1 MINVY
6 SLPRPT
12 EARADLTNAIH
23 RCVVMLEKYLPEYGF
38 SLTEDPNQA
47 ELVVGHAGQTGGV
60 GHVQVAHCHGL
71 YGTADDERTVGWHY
85 AANSAVIQNL
95 RAAKQITVPSEW
107 VAQILRRDMH
117 VSPHVVGWG
126 IEADEW
132 QPGEDLGYVLWN
144 KTRDDGVCNP
154 QPLLDLAAKAPQQR
168 FLTTFG
174 NNPTPNVRVIGRQ
187 PYEAMRKIVASAS
200 VYLATTLETFG
211 IATLEAM
218 ACGIPVLGYRW
229 GGTNDLVLHGRTG
242 FLCEPGDVEGL
253 VQGLQYC
260 LSHRHILGANA
271 REAARQYTWQRVAE
285 RIAEVYHL
293 ALQPHTGP
301 KVSVVI
307 LSHNYGHYLPGAIE
321 SVKRQQTNFEF
332 EIIGVDNGSS
342 DNTAEIL
349 QSAEL
354 KVIRREND
362 GPANG
367 RNAGITAAR
376 GHYVTCLDADDQ
388 LGHPNFLQVLA
399 DALDADPTLGMAFT
413 GLRLMDADGTLGKQ
427 TNWPSGYSFDL
438 QMTAMNQVP
447 TCCMFR
453 KEAWQRA
460 GGYRTRY
467 TPAEDANLWTRMG
480 ALGYGGKQVTG
491 EPWFLYR
498 WHDKSLSTPVRT
510 RAMQEPNWRDFAW
523 IEDRKLPFAADGTPN
538 AASWPVRN
546 YIRAKVTVII
556 PVGPLH
562 QELLKEALDSIEA
575 QSERNWEC
583 IVVNDSGTALDLT
596 AYPWARVIDT
606 GGKKGAGYA
615 RNRGIEAA
623 KTKLITFL
631 DADDYFDMRF
641 LELTLRDYALS
652 GKYIYT
658 DWRSLTRAGRYEVH
672 ETLPFDPN
680 DVFRRTSMH
689 SINVLIPR
697 EWVRSVGGFDETMY
711 SAEDVDFFM
720 KLASAGYCGKRLAR
734 PLLTYR
740 YTTGDLRDK
749 GTDGVKLNADILSLL
764 QNRYGEYIRG
774 EKRIECQELKRIT
787 TLQEGNYRTF
797 PSNNGH
803 GDMVRVEYRGA
814 TARQTVL
821 GPVTKQNYGRRGNGD
836 LMLVWEADLHAAPDK
851 FVPIADFFDDIQ
863 PTPVPDEPERIADV
877 QVR

>member
-38 SLTEDPNQA
+38 VLNEDPNMA
-47 ELVVGHAGQTGGV
+47 DLIVGNAGQTGGV
-60 GHVQVAHCHGL
+60 GRVDVAMCHGL
-71 YGTADDERTVGWHY
+71 YPTADDERTVGWHY
-85 AANSAVIQNL
+85 AANQAVIQNL

-117 VSPHVVGWG
+117 VNPHVVGWG
-126 IEADEW
+126 IEPDEW
-132 QPGEDLGYVLWN
+132 TPGEDGNYTLWN
-144 KTRDDGVCNP
+144 KTRDDGVCTP
-154 QPLLDLAAKAPQQR
+154 QPILDLAARLPNAR

-174 NNPTPNVRVIGRQ
+174 QGTPNVKTIGRQ
-187 PYEAMRKIVASAS
+187 PYAAMRELVRSAS

-211 IATLEAM
+211 IGTLEAM
-218 ACGIPVLGYRW
+218 ASGVPVLGFRW
-229 GGTNDLVLHGRTG
+229 GGTADLVQHGITG
-242 FLCEPGDVEGL
+242 YLVEPGDIEGL
-253 VQGLQYC
+253 AEGYSYC
-260 LSHRHILGANA
+260 IAHRTTLGANA
-271 REAARQYTWQRVAE
+271 REVALTHTWDKVAASM
-285 RIAEVYHL
+285 AEVYHL

-307 LSHNYGHYLPGAIE
+307 LSHNYSHYLPGAIE
-321 SVKRQQTNFEF
+321 SVQRQQTNFEF

-342 DNTAEIL
+342 DDTATIFKA
-349 QSAEL
+349 AEVRL
-354 KVIRREND
+354 IQRPND

-367 RNAGITAAR
+367 RNAGISAAR
-376 GHYVTCLDADDQ
+376 GESIVCLDADDQ
-388 LGHPNFLQVLA
+388 LGHPNFLQVLS
-399 DALDADPTLGMAFT
+399 DALDADPTLGIAFT
-413 GLRLMDADGTLGKQ
+413 GLRLMDADGEIGKQ
-427 TNWPSGYSFDL
+427 TNWPNGYSFDL

-453 KEAWQRA
+453 KEAWRRA

-467 TPAEDANLWTRMG
+467 TPAEDANLWLRMG
-480 ALGYGGKQVTG
+480 ALGYGGKQVTS

-510 RAMQEPNWRDFAW
+510 RAMQEPNWRDFPW

-538 AASWPVRN
+538 NHSWPVRN

-556 PVGPLH
+556 PVGEGH

-583 IVVNDSGTALDLT
+583 IVINDTTAALDLT
-596 AYPWARVIDT
+596 AYPWARVLST

-631 DADDYFDMRF
+631 DADDTFDIHF

-658 DWRSLTRAGRYEVH
+658 DWRSLNKVGRYEVH
-672 ETLPFDPN
+672 ETPPFDPN

-697 EWVRSVGGFDETMY
+697 EWALTVGGFDETMY

-720 KLASAGYCGKRLAR
+720 KLAAAGYCGKRLQQ
-734 PLLTYR
+734 PLVTYR
-740 YTTGDLRDK
+740 YLTGSLRDK
-749 GTDGVKLNADILSLL
+749 GTDGTRLNADILALL
-764 QNRYGEYIRG
+764 NSRYGEYIRG
-774 EKRIECQELKRIT
+774 EKQITCQELKRIT

-836 LMLVWEADLHAAPDK
+836 LMLVWQADLVAAPDK
-851 FVPIADFFDDIQ
+851 FLPIADFFDDIQ
-863 PTPVPDEPERIADV
+863 PTPVPDEPELIADV